1 MTKEEF
7 IHRFVQNQ
15 EAIECTNPAERA
27 ELAMLMTSPETGDF
41 HLYSGTS
48 IVSPYNTEF
57 MLIVATDSD
66 RWKICGARQNF
77 DADKPRISYEDALS
91 VYTGINYATPSDEE
105 FNAAFD
111 SLLL

>member
-7 IHRFVQNQ
+7 IHRFVQNR
-15 EAIECTNPAERA
+15 EAIECTDPAERA

-41 HLYSGTS
+41 HLYPGTS
-48 IVSPYNTEF
+48 IVRPFGTEY
-57 MLIVATDSD
+57 MLIVGTDSN
-66 RWKICGARQNF
+66 RWEICGARQGF
-77 DADKPRISYEDALS
+77 DEDKPRISYEDALS
-91 VYTGINYATPSDEE
+91 VYTGVNYAPPSDEE